1 MWPMPH
7 GSRSRSIPDPMSADI
22 IVSYDGTPNDDD
34 AIALASLLAQ
44 AGATIA
50 LAYVRHAPE
59 FDLRRE
65 ELAEHDARRRLQ
77 QGAALLGDPGVAQHV
92 VISPSTPEGLAKLA
106 ATERASV
113 IVFGS
118 DYRTPPGHAEP
129 GTSAQNLLEGGPIAI
144 AVAPAGLRTRGR
156 RGDPV
161 DRRGRPG
168 IGCRRP
174 AHGRGP
180 GGAPRRHRRR
190 VDQRVGRSDRGRL
203 PGRKHRTADRAQRR
217 HAIGARLRAGERA
230 GPPHRHVRARVSD
243 HRDPVGPP

>member
-7 GSRSRSIPDPMSADI
+7 GARSRSIPDPMSADI

-144 AVAPAGLRTRGR
+144 AVAPAGLRTEADAAIRSIAVVAPES
-156 RGDPV
+156 D
-161 DRRGRPG
+161 
-168 IGCRRP
+168 
-174 AHGRGP
+174 A
-180 GGAPRRHRRR
+180 GAR
-190 VDQRVGRSDRGRL
+190 
-203 PGRKHRTADRAQRR
+203 RTAEAL
-217 HAIGARLRAGERA
+217 AARLGATVAGSTNGSADLTVVGSQGGSTDGRIA
-230 GPPHRHVRARVSD
+230 LSGATRSALDSARGSVLVL
-243 HRDPVGPP
+243 PTGTAALT

>member
-50 LAYVRHAPE
+50 LAYVRHARE
-59 FDLRRE
+59 FDLQPRGTRR
-65 ELAEHDARRRLQ
+65 ARR
-77 QGAALLGDPGVAQHV
+77 
-92 VISPSTPEGLAKLA
+92 STPPAAGRGTARRSRRGPARGDQPLDAEGLAKLA

-144 AVAPAGLRTRGR
+144 AVAHAGLRTEADAAIASIAVVAPESDAGAR
-156 RGDPV
+156 RTAEALAA
-161 DRRGRPG
+161 RL
-168 IGCRRP
+168 
-174 AHGRGP
+174 
-180 GGAPRRHRRR
+180 GADRRR
-190 VDQRVGRSDRGRL
+190 VDHGSADLTVVGSQGGSTDGRIAL
-203 PGRKHRTADRAQRR
+203 ERR
-217 HAIGARLRAGERA
+217 HAIGARLRAGERD
-230 GPPHRHVRARVSD
+230 GPPTGTSALA
-243 HRDPVGPP
+243 

>member
-7 GSRSRSIPDPMSADI
+7 GARSRSIRDPMSADI

-65 ELAEHDARRRLQ
+65 ELAEHDARRRLE
-77 QGAALLGDPGVAQHV
+77 QGAALLGDPGAAQHV

-144 AVAPAGLRTRGR
+144 AVAPAGLRTQTDAAIRSIGVVAAESDAGAR
-156 RGDPV
+156 RTAEALAARLGATVAGSSNGPV
-161 DRRGRPG
+161 DLTVVGSQDGSTDGRIALSGATRSALDSARGS
-168 IGCRRP
+168 
-174 AHGRGP
+174 
-180 GGAPRRHRRR
+180 
-190 VDQRVGRSDRGRL
+190 VLVL
-203 PGRKHRTADRAQRR
+203 PTGTSA
-217 HAIGARLRAGERA
+217 LT
-230 GPPHRHVRARVSD
+230 
-243 HRDPVGPP
+243 